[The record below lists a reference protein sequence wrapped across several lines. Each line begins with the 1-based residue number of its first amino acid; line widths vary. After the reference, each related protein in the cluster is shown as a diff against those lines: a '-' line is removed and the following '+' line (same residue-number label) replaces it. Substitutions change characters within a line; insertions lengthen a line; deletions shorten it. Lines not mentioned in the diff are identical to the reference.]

1 MRLDEIL
8 PSLEEIQSMSMPSQ
22 DLAAIHALAHE
33 PCQRIANCEIYP
45 LNVCSIDLSTG
56 IDSK

>member
-1 MRLDEIL
+1 MKLDEII

-33 PCQRIANCEIYP
+33 SSQRISNCEIYP
-45 LNVCSIDLSTG
+45 LNVCSIDLSTE